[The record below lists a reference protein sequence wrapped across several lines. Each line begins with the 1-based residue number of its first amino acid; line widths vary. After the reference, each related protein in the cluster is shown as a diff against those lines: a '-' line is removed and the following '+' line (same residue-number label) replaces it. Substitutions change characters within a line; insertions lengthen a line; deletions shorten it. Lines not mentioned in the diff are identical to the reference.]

1 MKQIIEDAGM
11 DVVKNVEKFNKADL
25 TLFTAQ
31 YPITSAGIVNETSI
45 VDFVERNNKT
55 CIEIPAS
62 MKNMAVDDTSLNYA
76 TPEYPVFY
84 KENGRIYVLP
94 EPEERTLTSFETSVC
109 LFSKGEIVA
118 GDYSYYST
126 DVTFIKNS
134 YNLTDAIATND
145 FSTLE
150 SNKVSHNLQTGDYLQ
165 ILQSEDY
172 YLSIWFSTFDSGFGP
187 LGVNPSPMLVKRID
201 AHTLRF
207 IGLPWPGI
215 TTESNWSTDANDY
228 PGYETFTITDLSDE
242 SITYHKFAGYRP
254 IYAGSIAHIVQKTT
268 TRGHETSEGVYY
280 NNEDEVITIDNPN
293 WMPSS
298 DAYYVG

>member
-1 MKQIIEDAGM
+1 MNYITEIEKLVPIPTVLKGTADADDVYDYEPMKQIIEDAGM

-109 LFSKGEIVA
+109 LFRKGEIVA

-134 YNLTDAIATND
+134 Y
-145 FSTLE
+145 
-150 SNKVSHNLQTGDYLQ
+150 KC
-165 ILQSEDY
+165 
-172 YLSIWFSTFDSGFGP
+172 SIGF
-187 LGVNPSPMLVKRID
+187 LKNIFLVFK
-201 AHTLRF
+201 F
-207 IGLPWPGI
+207 IKIKLI
-215 TTESNWSTDANDY
+215 
-228 PGYETFTITDLSDE
+228 I
-242 SITYHKFAGYRP
+242 
-254 IYAGSIAHIVQKTT
+254 
-268 TRGHETSEGVYY
+268 
-280 NNEDEVITIDNPN
+280 
-293 WMPSS
+293 
-298 DAYYVG
+298 